1 MSNFIIGCQIL
12 AVGLEAVMFTF
23 IGSLAILI
31 LGYLFYGK
39 YVEKVFGVDDSRQT
53 PAIRM
58 PDGVDYV
65 PLGAFKSLFIQFLN
79 VVGTGPIFGAIAG
92 AAFGPMAFVWITLG
106 CVFGGAVHDYFSG
119 MLSVRQDGA
128 TVGEIVGENLGNFA
142 KSVLRILSLV
152 LLVLVAVVFWKSPAQ
167 ILYNIMGGTVS
178 LNVLLIIILCYYALA
193 TVMSID
199 KIIAKLYPIFGVC
212 LFFMAV
218 GISVALIAGNVAGYY
233 RTPEITEVFKQLNY
247 HKTLDLFPFLFI
259 SIACGAISGFHAT
272 QSPIIGRC
280 IKKESDGGRVFYL
293 AMIGEGIVATI
304 WAAAAIT
311 LFPKDGVLGLTSQL
325 EGLAAAGSAPVVVNK
340 VAAMTLGGIGSILAV
355 LGVVAAPITS
365 GDTAFRGARLVVAD
379 ILKIDQK
386 SVKNRFIIAIPLF
399 AIGIILAQVDFSII
413 WRYFAWSNQT
423 LAMFGLWSSSVWLM
437 RRQRNF
443 YITLLPAIFM
453 TLVSVDYII
462 LAPEG
467 FAALLASVAPNVR
480 AIIGIV
486 IAAIV
491 AVVATVA
498 FFNKQAEWTKKKMF
512 IKD

>member
-1 MSNFIIGCQIL
+1 
-12 AVGLEAVMFTF
+12 MFTF
-23 IGSLAILI
+23 IGSLVILI
-31 LGYLFYGK
+31 LGYLLYGK

-128 TVGEIVGENLGNFA
+128 TVGEIVGDNLGGFA
-142 KSVLRILSLV
+142 KIVLRVLSLV

-167 ILYNIMGGTVS
+167 ILHNLLGGAVP
-178 LNVLLIIILCYYALA
+178 LNLLLVIILCYYALA

-212 LFFMAV
+212 LFIMAI
-218 GISVALIAGNVAGYY
+218 GISGALIIGNLAGYY
-233 RTPEITEVFKQLNY
+233 RTPEITETFKQLNY

-293 AMIGEGIVATI
+293 AMIGEGIVAVI

-340 VAAMTLGGIGSILAV
+340 VAAMALGGVGSILAV

-365 GDTAFRGARLVVAD
+365 GDTAFRGARLVIAD
-379 ILKIDQK
+379 ILHMDQR

-399 AIGIILAQVDFSII
+399 AVGIILAQIDFGII

-437 RRQRNF
+437 RRKRNF

-467 FAALLASVAPNVR
+467 FAALLVSFAPNVR
-480 AIIGIV
+480 AIIGISISV
-486 IAAIV
+486 VVAII
-491 AVVATVA
+491 ATVA
-498 FFNKQAEWTKKKMF
+498 FFKKQTEWQKKDAF
-512 IKD
+512 LVD